1 MKKNQKIYKS
11 CKKFKL
17 PKYSIKNGFD
27 TFSKLS
33 SSLYK
38 FIKNSK
44 SIFLFFKASIESSVS
59 FIQPSFDGVIKKQDY
74 QKYLSNLS

>member
-1 MKKNQKIYKS
+1 MNIKEFVQKYRALNSIFYKS

-27 TFSKLS
+27 TFSKLFL
-33 SSLYK
+33 SLYK

-44 SIFLFFKASIESSVS
+44 SIFLFFKASIESRVS
-59 FIQPSFDGVIKKQDY
+59 FIQPSFEWSY
-74 QKYLSNLS
+74 